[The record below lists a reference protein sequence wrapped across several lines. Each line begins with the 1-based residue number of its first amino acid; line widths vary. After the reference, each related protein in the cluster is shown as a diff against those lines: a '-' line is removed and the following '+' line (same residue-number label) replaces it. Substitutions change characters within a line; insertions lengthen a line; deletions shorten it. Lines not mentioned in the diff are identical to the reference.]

1 MATVAVKNLLDP
13 FRTWQSSRY
22 GTIDALV
29 QRTPIWVTRDLCMRQ
44 WLAVP
49 LLPLFSK
56 PQQGNFFFTYLL
68 SRKCNT
74 QMSHGSLLFK
84 NPKVHYYCVETA
96 SGYSLFQ
103 FSKLSW
109 MMMRKTNFEWDW
121 RASFGL
127 RANGKSWEV
136 ERKVYWASEARIASI
151 SYLHCSLR
159 SHKLR
164 PFFHSFQTLWLSPL
178 LVLAL
183 WKIGDEK
190 YSIVLS
196 FRKRQI
202 PHTRVWFFNTMA
214 KHSWRRVLK
223 SAASSLLVSSSL
235 LSLLWLNMLSISCKG
250 LIYLADLKSNLG
262 ICQ

>member
-1 MATVAVKNLLDP
+1 MENRGKLREKFIERAK
-13 FRTWQSSRY
+13 RESH
-22 GTIDALV
+22 
-29 QRTPIWVTRDLCMRQ
+29 
-44 WLAVP
+44 
-49 LLPLFSK
+49 
-56 PQQGNFFFTYLL
+56 
-68 SRKCNT
+68 NT
-74 QMSHGSLLFK
+74 
-84 NPKVHYYCVETA
+84 E
-96 SGYSLFQ
+96 
-103 FSKLSW
+103 
-109 MMMRKTNFEWDW
+109 
-121 RASFGL
+121 
-127 RANGKSWEV
+127 
-136 ERKVYWASEARIASI
+136 
-151 SYLHCSLR
+151 CSLR

-164 PFFHSFQTLWLSPL
+164 SFFIAFKHWLSPL

-235 LSLLWLNMLSISCKG
+235 SLLWLNMLSISCKG

-262 ICQ
+262 ISQKMRELVNAIDGFSLAICRVCVFPRIPGKFWYTYILLMILLSFVLSLSWPLAEIFAFSKDFATLFQSVK

>member
-1 MATVAVKNLLDP
+1 MENRGKLREKFIERAK
-13 FRTWQSSRY
+13 RE
-22 GTIDALV
+22 
-29 QRTPIWVTRDLCMRQ
+29 
-44 WLAVP
+44 
-49 LLPLFSK
+49 
-56 PQQGNFFFTYLL
+56 
-68 SRKCNT
+68 
-74 QMSHGSLLFK
+74 SH
-84 NPKVHYYCVETA
+84 HTE
-96 SGYSLFQ
+96 
-103 FSKLSW
+103 
-109 MMMRKTNFEWDW
+109 
-121 RASFGL
+121 
-127 RANGKSWEV
+127 
-136 ERKVYWASEARIASI
+136 
-151 SYLHCSLR
+151 CSLR

-196 FRKRQI
+196 FRNRQI

-262 ICQ
+262 ISQKISELVNAIDGFSLAICRVCAFPRIFPENFGSFWYTYILLMILLSFVLSLSWPLLEIFAFSKDFATLFQSVK